1 VSASARII
9 RGRIF
14 SFTDDP
20 ATAGLSAR
28 HYLDDGA
35 VLVRDGLIEAVGE
48 ARAVLAGV
56 PDGAAVDDHSGSLI
70 VPGFID
76 AHIHYPQTQVIGSY
90 GAQLLD
96 WLHNYTFV
104 EEQKFADP
112 GHCARIAEFFLD
124 ELIRCGTTTA
134 MVYCTVHPQSVDAF
148 FAASE
153 RRGARMIAG
162 KTMMDRDAPDA
173 LRDTA
178 QRGYDESKALIERW
192 RERGRLDYAITPRF
206 AVTSSQEQLEAAG
219 ALAREFPDAYVQT
232 HLDEN
237 DAEIELVARLFAG
250 ARNYLDVYD
259 RAGLLGPRSVFG
271 HCIHLKEAEVVAL
284 AATRSVAAFCP
295 TSNLFLGSG
304 LFDQAR
310 LVRAG
315 VRVALAATR
324 SVAAFCP
331 TSNLFLGSGLFD
343 HARLVRAGVRV
354 ALATDV
360 GGGTSYSMLRTA
372 AEGYKVLQLNR
383 QSWPAAQA
391 FYRMTLGNARALG
404 LDDRIGSIT
413 VGKEADLIVLDSRA
427 TPAMAHRM
435 ETVKGDLDAELFT
448 LITMGDDRA
457 VRQTYVAGAPAKS

>member
-1 VSASARII
+1 MSASARVI
-9 RGRIF
+9 RGRILT
-14 SFTDDP
+14 FTDDP
-20 ATAGLSAR
+20 ATSGSTA
-28 HYLDDGA
+28 HVYFEDGA
-35 VLVRDGLIEAVGE
+35 VLVANGRVEA
-48 ARAVLAGV
+48 A
-56 PDGAAVDDHSGSLI
+56 GAARDILVRAPEGAIVDDHSGAI
-70 VPGFID
+70 VMPGFID

-112 GHCARIAEFFLD
+112 NHCEKIAEFFLD
-124 ELIRCGTTTA
+124 ELFRCGTTTA
-134 MVYCTVHPQSVDAF
+134 MAYCTVHPQSVDAF
-148 FAASE
+148 FTAAD

-162 KTMMDRDAPDA
+162 KVMMDQDAPAA
-173 LRDTA
+173 LMDTA
-178 QRGYDESKALIERW
+178 QRGYDESKALINRW
-192 RERGRLDYAITPRF
+192 RGRGRLDYAITPRF
-206 AVTSSQEQLEAAG
+206 AVTSSQQQLEAAG
-219 ALAREFPDAYVQT
+219 ALAREFPGTYVQT

-237 DAEIELVARLFAG
+237 KAEIARVAALFPQ

-271 HCIHLKEAEVVAL
+271 HCIHLEDGEVAAL
-284 AATRSVAAFCP
+284 AASRSVAAFCP

-315 VRVALAATR
+315 VRI
-324 SVAAFCP
+324 
-331 TSNLFLGSGLFD
+331 
-343 HARLVRAGVRV
+343 

-383 QSWPAAQA
+383 QSWPALQA
-391 FYRMTLGNARALG
+391 FYRMTRGNARALG
-404 LDDRIGSIT
+404 LDDRIGS
-413 VGKEADLIVLDSRA
+413 VEAGKEADLVVLNSRA

-435 ETVKGDLDAELFT
+435 ATGVDDLEAELFV

-457 VRQTYVAGAPAKS
+457 VRQTYVAGEPRKA